1 MTLEADTIAGRRGI
15 ATSTGRCGSRPCPA
29 AIDVFAAALRLS
41 NALHVLLPTSKDD
54 AVKYLA
60 IGLIN
65 PL

>member
-1 MTLEADTIAGRRGI
+1 MKRR
-15 ATSTGRCGSRPCPA
+15 TS
-29 AIDVFAAALRLS
+29 AALRLS